1 MTLQDFINLLPDAK
15 IQTIS
20 FDFDAKNI
28 QHSQDLVIIVSKL
41 QEQIEQYQ
49 LVFSNT
55 SSFNV
60 RVIGSNMKHTK
71 LTKVKKLRKPI

>member
-41 QEQIEQYQ
+41 QEQIEQYK

-60 RVIGSNMKHTK
+60 RVAVSEQSV
-71 LTKVKKLRKPI
+71 LSY